1 MAFPQICSARLASL
15 VWSAPRRRTSY
26 RCDGRPIGHH
36 EMATDTAA
44 ASERSLASTLHQ
56 PERKSLDS
64 RLITG
69 FAHAVELNHGVVL
82 KSILQLINNNGRY
95 QQNRKQSI
103 AGKKVLVVVFYPDV
117 ILQGFLE
124 W

>member
-64 RLITG
+64 RLITATVTYLG
-69 FAHAVELNHGVVL
+69 TDVMVL
-82 KSILQLINNNGRY
+82 GSA
-95 QQNRKQSI
+95 I
-103 AGKKVLVVVFYPDV
+103 AAGNFFRLSQGKKVLVVVFYPDV